1 MKKIEKENVSRP
13 ARMGAINMPETGIV
27 GVVEVSTE
35 GKAKIGAVDV
45 VGMCTASVVG
55 EVAVGI
61 AVSAAISCSPGIS
74 VNEHA
79 EQVKVASGSHTD
91 THKKGGGGGRRWQ

>member
-1 MKKIEKENVSRP
+1 
-13 ARMGAINMPETGIV
+13 MGAINMAETGIV

-91 THKKGGGGGRRWQ
+91 THKKGGGEEDGSDEKLNKSERYIPVT